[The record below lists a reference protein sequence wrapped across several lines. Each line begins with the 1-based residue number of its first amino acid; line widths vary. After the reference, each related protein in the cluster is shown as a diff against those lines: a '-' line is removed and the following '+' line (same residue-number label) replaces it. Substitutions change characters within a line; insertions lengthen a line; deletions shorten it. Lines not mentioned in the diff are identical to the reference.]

1 MTSLY
6 NAQKTLKAGFYLDY
20 YFKKFFFFIFK
31 KIFQNSFF
39 SIVNKFVAE
48 DFFSSIKKFYNF
60 IIFVIE
66 LIKKTKGLTLLK
78 IFFFIS
84 LQIFIIII
92 L

>member
-1 MTSLY
+1 MRFLY
-6 NAQKTLKAGFYLDY
+6 EAQKTLKAGFYVDY
-20 YFKKFFFFIFK
+20 YFKKTFIFIFK

-39 SIVNKFVAE
+39 SIINKFVAE

-60 IIFVIE
+60 ILFVIE

-78 IFFFIS
+78 IFFFLS